1 MKNIPLS
8 SGATLG
14 FQLARFNDG
23 MNLFNATFKELV
35 GIPFGA
41 QGSSLDFANFLKMD
55 ISELKDIVIKVAT
68 SDKVQEAIWK
78 CMESCTY
85 QSLNDSVGIKITKNT
100 FESEDARAD
109 FLLVVWEVATLNLVP
124 FFKNLGSLLS
134 TPLKGVD
141 GNAPKSTTN

>member
-35 GIPFGA
+35 GVSVGQQA
-41 QGSSLDFANFLKMD
+41 SSFDLAALFQMD
-55 ISELKDIVIKVAT
+55 ISQLKDIVIKVAT

-85 QSLNDSVGIKITKNT
+85 QGVNDSAGIKITKNT

-134 TPLKGVD
+134 SPSKAMTGSE
-141 GNAPKSTTN
+141 PKSMTS

>member
-35 GIPFGA
+35 GVPFGA

-55 ISELKDIVIKVAT
+55 ISELKDVVIKVAT

-85 QSLNDSVGIKITKNT
+85 QGVNDSAGIKINKNT

-134 TPLKGVD
+134 TPSKGVD
-141 GNAPKSTTN
+141 GSAPKSTTN

>member
-35 GIPFGA
+35 GVPFGA
-41 QGSSLDFANFLKMD
+41 QGSSLDIANFLKMD
-55 ISELKDIVIKVAT
+55 ISELKDVVIKVAT

-85 QSLNDSVGIKITKNT
+85 QSFNDSVGLKITKNT

-134 TPLKGVD
+134 TPSKGVD
-141 GNAPKSTTN
+141 GSAPKSTTN